1 MGTLV
6 MQPAVQE
13 DNSLVRESLE
23 GNQLSF
29 QLLVERY
36 QGRMFGLVRH
46 YTQNQ
51 VEIEDIVQDTFLKAF
66 RRLDTFQHQS
76 SFSTWLHR
84 IAVNTAL
91 DFLKRAGRNPV
102 QTMEDPEI
110 ALSGGGG
117 ACASSGMT
125 APAARMERE
134 EIAAVTR
141 EAMAELPE
149 IFRTALILREL
160 EGMAY
165 QEMAELLGIS
175 IGTVES
181 RLFRARARFRE
192 ALIRLYPE
200 YAGGD

>member
-1 MGTLV
+1 MALRSLWILV
-6 MQPAVQE
+6 LM
-13 DNSLVRESLE
+13 
-23 GNQLSF
+23 
-29 QLLVERY
+29 
-36 QGRMFGLVRH
+36 M
-46 YTQNQ
+46 
-51 VEIEDIVQDTFLKAF
+51 
-66 RRLDTFQHQS
+66 
-76 SFSTWLHR
+76 
-84 IAVNTAL
+84 
-91 DFLKRAGRNPV
+91 
-102 QTMEDPEI
+102 
-110 ALSGGGG
+110 
-117 ACASSGMT
+117 
-125 APAARMERE
+125 APAAAEGPYIIGSHDDPNRVDATEATMLDVIRIREHQYADRFAVERVVASADGR